1 LASLDVQG
9 PMERGRCF
17 EARNVDALGPA
28 HGAWVGKRHSC
39 HDRSVGLL
47 KNRGAITLHCSWPC
61 EVRRCQV
68 LAGVLPLRPN
78 GFRGLT

>member
-1 LASLDVQG
+1 VKQVSELAGEAKSLASLDVQG

-17 EARNVDALGPA
+17 EARIVDALGPA

-47 KNRGAITLHCSWPC
+47 KKEGRLPC
-61 EVRRCQV
+61 IVPGHVR
-68 LAGVLPLRPN
+68 
-78 GFRGLT
+78 